1 MSAALPLVNA
11 GVSVTPEMMK
21 IVDVS
26 DHLHLFLEESQ
37 LKIWRQCH
45 CLNIPRFK
53 EMPGCSRGSDFSAC
67 EPFEELHSDT
77 MRDRHWAQLMGV
89 TKKTFEKAW
98 AASEIGSQMAD
109 LLYVRFGCFDFVPD
123 KKT

>member
-53 EMPGCSRGSDFSAC
+53 EMP
-67 EPFEELHSDT
+67 
-77 MRDRHWAQLMGV
+77 
-89 TKKTFEKAW
+89 
-98 AASEIGSQMAD
+98 
-109 LLYVRFGCFDFVPD
+109 
-123 KKT
+123 